1 MFEVYL
7 FLLSKGLDFKAQFFY
22 MFQKNWL
29 SKHMFYFFRTGS
41 MFKAYFFRI
50 FQRNWFPKNLFF
62 SNGFDV
68 QSTSSFY
75 IFQRNWFS
83 KHGFYFFRAGSMFKA
98 HLVFPIFRRNWFS
111 KHFFFLE
118 RVQCSQ
124 HIFFPHFPKELIFYS
139 RFLFVSIGFNVQ
151 STSSLYMLKNLIS
164 THIFFL
170 HFRRVEFSRHI
181 LFLHLLGVLFSKHTW
196 FLHCPTGW
204 IYTQST
210 SHSSRVA

>member
-62 SNGFDV
+62 LNGFNV

-75 IFQRNWFS
+75 
-83 KHGFYFFRAGSMFKA
+83 
-98 HLVFPIFRRNWFS
+98 IFRRNWFS